1 MRKQNSDSD
10 SSSSDNNSEG
20 KQIFICEIDSM
31 KFYNEKDY
39 LEHYDE
45 EHPDD
50 YPFYCGPCNQG
61 FNSVEAI
68 LSHKNNSLK
77 HRNRTTTYFFNFN
90 CRICNRKSELKM
102 L

>member
-77 HRNRTTTYFFNFN
+77 HRNRTTNIF
-90 CRICNRKSELKM
+90 LKK
-102 L
+102 